1 MFERIRAR
9 WALAKEL
16 VKDENGEVD
25 IKGYV
30 TMIVSIMVG
39 GIIIGVLMPSMTD
52 GLAELATATPELSG
66 LIDAIPLLIVLA
78 FVVAIVFW
86 ALRSF
91 EKQ

>member
-1 MFERIRAR
+1 MRAR

-39 GIIIGVLMPSMTD
+39 GIVIGVLMPSMTT
-52 GLAELATATPELSG
+52 GLAKLSEATPDLKG
-66 LIDAIPLLIVLA
+66 LIDAIPLLVVLA

-86 ALRSF
+86 ALASF
-91 EKQ
+91 EKK